1 MTQIELFVESLGHSV
16 PKDDKE
22 FIDSLQS
29 KVSSDDTEDIEYRKN
44 EIIGTYF
51 PKKKNKKITEFHDL
65 ILDFIF
71 NYELDEFDMFSVH
84 FYAEHEVGS
93 NKNYILIGSYEGAEL
108 AIDKES
114 NLILLL
120 DIDGTKICKCANDGR
135 EFLYTLLNLN
145 SFVQKKPTLEE
156 KKHFIKETVNIS
168 TKEQYNFW
176 LTLVG
181 EWDE

>member
-1 MTQIELFVESLGHSV
+1 M
-16 PKDDKE
+16 
-22 FIDSLQS
+22 
-29 KVSSDDTEDIEYRKN
+29 
-44 EIIGTYF
+44 
-51 PKKKNKKITEFHDL
+51 
-65 ILDFIF
+65 
-71 NYELDEFDMFSVH
+71 
-84 FYAEHEVGS
+84 
-93 NKNYILIGSYEGAEL
+93 IGSYEGAEL